1 MCYVY
6 PTKKVRNFGFVLP
19 KRNDFTFQQLAHL
32 RNNWG
37 QLFILTLNVAFKDI
51 YLTYM
56 IKYNWWSILILL
68 TYLMIIPLKHLH
80 HFRYQDYYRKKVSK
94 KIWKMNKIFSTDDL
108 NSCFENSLFFWHFS
122 LDLIIF
128 ILTWMLKSA

>member
-1 MCYVY
+1 MFQQNVKPDLLISTKFKDHVDGENPNQFFRLSNVCYVY

-56 IKYNWWSILILL
+56 IKYN
-68 TYLMIIPLKHLH
+68 
-80 HFRYQDYYRKKVSK
+80 
-94 KIWKMNKIFSTDDL
+94 
-108 NSCFENSLFFWHFS
+108 
-122 LDLIIF
+122 
-128 ILTWMLKSA
+128 